1 MDQWQRVADAA
12 DVGEKPIAVE
22 LEDESQILLVRVNGK
37 IRATDNSCPHYGAPL
52 SDGVFKEGMII
63 CPWHNTTFDVETGK
77 LDRTPSLDDL
87 TTYEVKEE
95 DGGVFLG
102 QAIENEISMPDGSD
116 DRRVLILGA
125 GAAAIACAEALR
137 RERFAGEIELLTR
150 ESHAPYDRPM
160 LSKGL
165 ISGEA
170 PPKYLPLRPNG
181 FYKKLGITV
190 TTGVEI
196 TSMDPANKTLRSM
209 AGDEYRGD
217 MVLLATGGVPRTLPL
232 PGAERDGVYTLR
244 TQDDAERI
252 MEAAK
257 AARRAVILG
266 ASFIGMEVAAQF
278 RAQDIAVTVVEPE
291 KQPLIRN
298 LGEEIGRW
306 LRETHEKEGV
316 RFKLGTKAKEITG
329 NGSATGL
336 SLETGESLEADLILM
351 AVGVEPRVDYLE
363 GTKLVSDPSKGVRV
377 NEHLETDAPGVY
389 AAGDIALY
397 PAGGSEQRVEHWVHA
412 EEQGRHVAR
421 AMLGSDKPYTR
432 LPFFW
437 TRQYETGLKFA
448 GYPTAFESIVFDGTP
463 GKGEFLAG
471 FFTDDKLTGVA
482 SMGKAERFNNLGDE
496 LEAGATITPEEFSR

>member
-1 MDQWQRVADAA
+1 MSTWKRIADAA

-22 LEDESQILLVRVNGK
+22 LEDESQILLVRVDGK
-37 IRATDNSCPHYGAPL
+37 IQATDNACPHYGAPL
-52 SDGVFKEGMII
+52 ADGVYKEGMIV
-63 CPWHNTTFDVETGK
+63 CPWHNTTFDAETGK
-77 LDRTPSLDDL
+77 LDRPPSLDDL

-116 DRRVLILGA
+116 ERRVVVLGA
-125 GAAAIACAEALR
+125 GAAGIACAEALR
-137 RERFAGEIELLTR
+137 REGFAGEIELLTR

-181 FYKKLGITV
+181 FYDKLGITV

-196 TSMDPANKTLRSM
+196 TSMDPGTKTLRSSS
-209 AGDEYRGD
+209 GDEYRGD

-232 PGAERDGVYTLR
+232 PGADRDNVYILR
-244 TQDDAERI
+244 TRDDAERI

-278 RAQDIAVTVVEPE
+278 RAQDIYVTVVEPE
-291 KQPLIRN
+291 KEPLIRN

-306 LRETHEKEGV
+306 LRETHEEEGV
-316 RFKLGTKAKEITG
+316 RFKLGTKAQEITG
-329 NGSATGL
+329 DESATGL
-336 SLETGESLEADLILM
+336 TLETGESLEADLILM

-363 GTKLVSDPSKGVRV
+363 GSKLVSDPAKGVHV
-377 NEHLETDAPGVY
+377 DEHLETEASGIY
-389 AAGDIALY
+389 AAGDIAVY
-397 PAGGSEQRVEHWVHA
+397 PAGGTEQRVEHWVHA
-412 EEQGRHVAR
+412 EAQGRHVAR

-437 TRQYETGLKFA
+437 TRQYETGLKYA

-463 GKGEFLAG
+463 GKGEFVAG
-471 FFTDDKLTGVA
+471 FFTEGKLTGVA
-482 SMGKAERFNNLGDE
+482 SMGKAERFNDLGDQ
-496 LEAGATITPEEFSR
+496 LEAGTTITPEEFRR